1 MRVYY
6 YSQIKKY
13 LLFPQDSLANFYLLT
28 NSLEKAHE
36 MYRVVLHNMVSAG
49 TKETDPAVLEITLK
63 LASIY
68 AQLDKHELAISGFEW
83 TCKTCEKNLAELRD
97 SAKEEKSKEYRN
109 QLALHGMALDSY
121 GRYLFSL
128 GKAEGALTKTL
139 EALNIS
145 KELFG
150 DTDVRTLVLYN
161 DVSSIHCELGNF
173 EEALGFVTVA
183 IDSCKNHT
191 AKGVDSEDSA
201 IFYCNLAHIYCKQGQ
216 VEEAEQAFKQA
227 LLEVSETDDDALKAR
242 IKSII
247 SSTLKRTKSAKK
259 ED

>member
-1 MRVYY
+1 M
-6 YSQIKKY
+6 
-13 LLFPQDSLANFYLLT
+13 
-28 NSLEKAHE
+28 
-36 MYRVVLHNMVSAG
+36 G
-49 TKETDPAVLEITLK
+49 
-63 LASIY
+63 
-68 AQLDKHELAISGFEW
+68 
-83 TCKTCEKNLAELRD
+83 
-97 SAKEEKSKEYRN
+97 
-109 QLALHGMALDSY
+109 DSY

-128 GKAEGALTKTL
+128 GKADGALTKTL

-150 DTDVRTLVLYN
+150 ETDVRTLVLYN
-161 DVSSIHCELGNF
+161 DVSSIHCELGNS
-173 EEALGFVTVA
+173 EEALEFVTVA

-191 AKGVDSEDSA
+191 AKGVDAEDSA

-227 LLEVSETDDDALKAR
+227 LLEVSETNDDALKAR